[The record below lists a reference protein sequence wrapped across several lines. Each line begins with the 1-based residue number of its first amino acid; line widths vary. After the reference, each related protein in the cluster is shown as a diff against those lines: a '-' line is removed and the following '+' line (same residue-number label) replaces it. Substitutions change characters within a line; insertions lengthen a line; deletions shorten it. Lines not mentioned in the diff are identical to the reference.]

1 MNLGFMQG
9 RLSPMYNGKI
19 QKFPV
24 NHWKSEFYIAS
35 SLNINLIE
43 WTIDEENFDKNPIV
57 TKKGNSEILNLITKT
72 GVKIHSIT
80 TDCFMQKPIWLKR
93 NNYMKKKLSKL
104 IRCCGNL
111 KIKYIIFPLVDNSSL
126 KKFKNLN
133 EIIKIFFNF
142 QNLLKKHN
150 VQILFESD
158 FKPEQL
164 KNFISKFNNR
174 FFGINYDSG
183 NSASLGYDINK
194 EFMHYGSFIKNIHIK
209 DRIRKGNTIKL
220 GMGNTNFNKLFKNI
234 KRIKYKNNLILQTAR
249 SESGEDIKELLDNLN
264 FVKKFKI

>member
-126 KKFKNLN
+126 KNL
-133 EIIKIFFNF
+133 K
-142 QNLLKKHN
+142 LK
-150 VQILFESD
+150 
-158 FKPEQL
+158 
-164 KNFISKFNNR
+164 
-174 FFGINYDSG
+174 
-183 NSASLGYDINK
+183 
-194 EFMHYGSFIKNIHIK
+194 
-209 DRIRKGNTIKL
+209 
-220 GMGNTNFNKLFKNI
+220 
-234 KRIKYKNNLILQTAR
+234 
-249 SESGEDIKELLDNLN
+249 
-264 FVKKFKI
+264 

>member
-1 MNLGFMQG
+1 MD
-9 RLSPMYNGKI
+9 
-19 QKFPV
+19 
-24 NHWKSEFYIAS
+24 
-35 SLNINLIE
+35 
-43 WTIDEENFDKNPIV
+43 IDEENFDKNPIV

-164 KNFISKFNNR
+164 KNFISKFNN
-174 FFGINYDSG
+174 
-183 NSASLGYDINK
+183 
-194 EFMHYGSFIKNIHIK
+194 
-209 DRIRKGNTIKL
+209 
-220 GMGNTNFNKLFKNI
+220 
-234 KRIKYKNNLILQTAR
+234 
-249 SESGEDIKELLDNLN
+249 
-264 FVKKFKI
+264 KFLE